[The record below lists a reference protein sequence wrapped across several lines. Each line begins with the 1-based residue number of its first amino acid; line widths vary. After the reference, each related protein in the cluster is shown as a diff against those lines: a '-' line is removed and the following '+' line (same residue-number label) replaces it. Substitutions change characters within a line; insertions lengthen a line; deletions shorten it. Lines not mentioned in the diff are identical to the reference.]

1 MQMPERRALLVV
13 FIAILVSVFVVM
25 PAGRAAAQT
34 PDIEA
39 HALAIERTLLCPQC
53 TNLRLDVCDTQLC
66 SDMRAEIRERL
77 VRGEST
83 QQITDSFTERYGVR
97 VLADVPATGFN
108 RLLFVWVGGSLL
120 LVAAVGGFVLVRLR
134 RTASP
139 APEIQASDTADDAWL
154 DDQLAADR
162 EAR

>member
-1 MQMPERRALLVV
+1 MRIPARRTLIVV
-13 FIAILVSVFVVM
+13 IIAILAGVLVAM
-25 PAGRAAAQT
+25 PVGRASAQT
-34 PDIEA
+34 PDIEVR
-39 HALAIERTLLCPQC
+39 ALAIERTLLCPQC

-77 VRGEST
+77 SRGEST

-97 VLADVPATGFN
+97 VLADVPPTGFN